1 MPDMLRQRLEEAAE
15 GLLYT
20 SESDRPFE
28 WYQLPGG
35 AKGWPYS
42 VEEFARRAGMAGEP
56 LEERDLDR
64 FFARHIENTD
74 PADTQTQALRPRYEA
89 LKEALRTE
97 LGDVRVFRTG
107 RIEVQCFVVGDDG
120 AGSLAGLRTVAVET

>member
-1 MPDMLRQRLEEAAE
+1 MPDMLRQRLEAAAE

-28 WYQLPGG
+28 WFLLPGG
-35 AKGWPYS
+35 AAGWPYS
-42 VEEFARRAGMAGEP
+42 VDEFARRAALAAGP
-56 LEERDLDR
+56 LEERGLDR
-64 FFARHIENTD
+64 FFAPHIENTD

-97 LGDVRVFRTG
+97 LREVRVFRAG
-107 RIEVQCFVVGDDG
+107 KIEVQCFVVGDDG